1 MQWRRF
7 YDLKGAHDAE
17 TTFEPDDEGTSVFL
31 ASSHDEGGVSSL
43 VSFPTHV
50 SGEIP
55 AATGDG
61 GVICDFYCHRARLIV
76 ELDGAQHYSDYG
88 KSYDAWRSEK
98 LEKDG
103 CKVLRFS
110 NGDIHERFYG
120 VCVLID
126 RAVKERIKEMEE

>member
-1 MQWRRF
+1 MQKPPLNRTM
-7 YDLKGAHDAE
+7 KGR
-17 TTFEPDDEGTSVFL
+17 
-31 ASSHDEGGVSSL
+31 ASSLRRHMTKEEFHLWYHFLRTYPVKFRRQRVMGA
-43 VSFPTHV
+43 F
-50 SGEIP
+50 
-55 AATGDG
+55 
-61 GVICDFYCHRARLIV
+61 ICDFYCQRARLIV

-98 LEKDG
+98 LKKDG

>member
-1 MQWRRF
+1 MQKPPLNRTMKGRASSMRRNMTKEEF
-7 YDLKGAHDAE
+7 HLWYHFLRMYPVKFRRQRVKGA
-17 TTFEPDDEGTSVFL
+17 F
-31 ASSHDEGGVSSL
+31 
-43 VSFPTHV
+43 
-50 SGEIP
+50 
-55 AATGDG
+55 
-61 GVICDFYCHRARLIV
+61 ICDFYCHRARLIV

-126 RAVKERIKEMEE
+126 RAVKERIKEDRKSVV

>member
-1 MQWRRF
+1 MQKPPLNRTM
-7 YDLKGAHDAE
+7 KGR
-17 TTFEPDDEGTSVFL
+17 
-31 ASSHDEGGVSSL
+31 ASSMRRHMTKEEFHLWYHFLRRYPVKFRRQRVMGA
-43 VSFPTHV
+43 F
-50 SGEIP
+50 
-55 AATGDG
+55 
-61 GVICDFYCHRARLIV
+61 ICDFYCHRARLIV
-76 ELDGAQHYSDYG
+76 E
-88 KSYDAWRSEK
+88 

>member
-1 MQWRRF
+1 MQKPPLNRTM
-7 YDLKGAHDAE
+7 KGR
-17 TTFEPDDEGTSVFL
+17 
-31 ASSHDEGGVSSL
+31 ASSMRRQMTKEEFHLWYHFLRMYPVKFRRQRVMGA
-43 VSFPTHV
+43 F
-50 SGEIP
+50 
-55 AATGDG
+55 
-61 GVICDFYCHRARLIV
+61 ICDFYCHRARLIV

-120 VCVLID
+120 VCVLIFLGSIFKYSFI
-126 RAVKERIKEMEE
+126 RQ

>member
-1 MQWRRF
+1 MQKPPLNRTM
-7 YDLKGAHDAE
+7 KGR
-17 TTFEPDDEGTSVFL
+17 
-31 ASSHDEGGVSSL
+31 ASSMRRQMTKEEFHLWYHFLRRYPVKFRRQRVMGA
-43 VSFPTHV
+43 F
-50 SGEIP
+50 
-55 AATGDG
+55 
-61 GVICDFYCHRARLIV
+61 ICDFYCHRVRLIV

>member
-1 MQWRRF
+1 MQKPPLNRTMQGR
-7 YDLKGAHDAE
+7 
-17 TTFEPDDEGTSVFL
+17 
-31 ASSHDEGGVSSL
+31 ASSLRRHMTKEEFHLWYYFLRMYRVKFRRQRVMGG
-43 VSFPTHV
+43 
-50 SGEIP
+50 
-55 AATGDG
+55 
-61 GVICDFYCHRARLIV
+61 ICDFYCHRARLIV

-126 RAVKERIKEMEE
+126 SAVKGRIKEMEE

>member
-1 MQWRRF
+1 MQKPPLNRTM
-7 YDLKGAHDAE
+7 KGR
-17 TTFEPDDEGTSVFL
+17 
-31 ASSHDEGGVSSL
+31 ASSMRRHMTKEEFHLWYHFLRMYPVKFRRQRVMGA
-43 VSFPTHV
+43 F
-50 SGEIP
+50 
-55 AATGDG
+55 
-61 GVICDFYCHRARLIV
+61 ICDFYCHRARLIV
-76 ELDGAQHYSDYG
+76 ELDGVQHYSDYG
-88 KSYDAWRSEK
+88 KGYDAWRSEK

>member
-1 MQWRRF
+1 MQKPPLNRTM
-7 YDLKGAHDAE
+7 KGR
-17 TTFEPDDEGTSVFL
+17 
-31 ASSHDEGGVSSL
+31 ASSMRRHMTKEEFHLWYHFLRMYPVKFRRQRVMGV
-43 VSFPTHV
+43 F
-50 SGEIP
+50 
-55 AATGDG
+55 
-61 GVICDFYCHRARLIV
+61 ICDFYCHRARLIV

>member
-1 MQWRRF
+1 MQKPPLNRTM
-7 YDLKGAHDAE
+7 KGR
-17 TTFEPDDEGTSVFL
+17 
-31 ASSHDEGGVSSL
+31 ASSMRRHMTKEEFHLWYHFLRTYPVKFRRQRVMGA
-43 VSFPTHV
+43 F
-50 SGEIP
+50 
-55 AATGDG
+55 
-61 GVICDFYCHRARLIV
+61 ICDFYCHRARLIV
-76 ELDGAQHYSDYG
+76 ELDGVQHYSDYG

-126 RAVKERIKEMEE
+126 RAVKE